1 MKKILL
7 VLLTIVLIW
16 GKGQAQ
22 INQII
27 RGTILDKQSEQPLVG
42 VVVVLKNVTKPLSS
56 ESDIDGNY
64 AIKDVAPGRY
74 DIAVSYFGYNTMTL
88 PNIVVTAGKETVLNL
103 VMEET
108 VTSLKEIVVKG
119 DKDKRQAINDLATIS
134 AQQFNLEQVQRFSG
148 GRNDVARLASNF
160 AGVATA
166 NDSRNDIVIRGNSP
180 TGVLWRMEGVPIPS
194 PNHFSTLGTTGGP
207 VSALNPN
214 LIRNSDFL
222 TSAFPAEYGNALA
235 GVFDI
240 GLRTGNREKFEATAQ
255 LAAFSGMEAMIEGP
269 INKKKGSFLVAYRH
283 SFVELAHLAGL
294 NIGTTAVPRYKDL
307 SFNVDFGQTKL
318 GKISVFGIGGLSNVD
333 LIGEKLNENDF
344 FAEKDV
350 DAFSVSK
357 FGVLGL
363 KHSVILNNTS
373 YLRTV
378 ISAANTNVVFDTYK
392 DFQNEP
398 KRHNLAVGD
407 TVATYSL
414 SSYYNKK
421 FNANWSLRTGIL
433 FQNMNIKSLVNSRQL
448 TPDWVV
454 FRAFEGNANVAEA
467 YVQTQYKP
475 SNRLTLNGGLHTQY
489 LNLTKETALEPRFA
503 VNYQIGKGQTLNFG
517 YGLHHQSQPL
527 PVFFQKQ
534 LQPDGSYNTSNSK
547 LKFSRSNQFVV
558 GYDAKIGDAWHTKVE
573 VYYQYLDKIGVQKT
587 PSSFSMLNTGADF
600 AFPQTG
606 ALLNEGTGKNKG
618 IELTVEKFFSQGW
631 YTFVSASVFD
641 SKYKG
646 SDGVE
651 RNTAFA
657 GRYVCNI
664 LGGKEFKFGK
674 NKTNAFTIDTKLT
687 LAGGRPFTPIDTIT
701 SALLKTEIRSENQ
714 AFSQYLSNYFR
725 WDVKFGYA
733 LNSSKRQFSQQF
745 FLDFQNVTNNKNIFQ
760 QRYSVERNALY
771 NVYQMGFI
779 PDILWRVQ
787 F

>member
-1 MKKILL
+1 MKKLLLCL
-7 VLLTIVLIW
+7 VLFWI
-16 GKGQAQ
+16 GFNQSQAQ

-27 RGTILDKQSEQPLVG
+27 RGTILDKQSEQPLIG
-42 VVVVLKNVTKPLSS
+42 VNVVLQKLATPIGAQ
-56 ESDIDGNY
+56 SDVDGNY
-64 AIKDVAPGRY
+64 AIKNVPPGRY
-74 DIAVSYFGYNTMTL
+74 EVAVSYLGYNTLTL
-88 PNIVVTAGKETVLNL
+88 PNIVVTAGKETILNL
-103 VMEET
+103 VMEEM
-108 VTSLKEIVVKG
+108 VTTLNEVVIKG
-119 DKDKRQAINDLATIS
+119 DKDKSQSINDLATIS
-134 AQQFNLEQVQRFSG
+134 ARQFNVEQVQRFSG

-240 GLRTGNREKFEATAQ
+240 GLRTGNREKFEVTTQ
-255 LAAFSGMEAMIEGP
+255 IAAFSGMEAMLEGP
-269 INKKKGSFLVAYRH
+269 INQKKGSFLVAYRH
-283 SFVELAHLAGL
+283 SFVEVAHLAGL
-294 NIGTTAVPRYKDL
+294 NIGTKSVPKYKDL

-318 GKISVFGIGGLSNVD
+318 GKINVFGIAGYSNVD
-333 LIGEKLNENDF
+333 LIGKDLNEADF
-344 FAEKDV
+344 FADKTQ

-357 FGVLGL
+357 FGLVGL
-363 KHSVILNNTS
+363 KHSFILNNTS
-373 YLRTV
+373 YIRSV
-378 ISAANTNVVFDTYK
+378 ISAAGTSVVFDTYK
-392 DFQNEP
+392 DTQSEL
-398 KRHNLAVGD
+398 KRHDLAVGD

-421 FNANWSLRTGIL
+421 FNAQWSFRTGIVV
-433 FQNMNIKSLVNSRQL
+433 QNMGINSLVLIRQK
-448 TPDWVV
+448 TPDWRV
-454 FRAFEGNANVAEA
+454 FRGFEGNLNIAEA

-475 SNRLTLNGGLHTQY
+475 TNRLTLNGGLHTQY
-489 LNLTKETALEPRFA
+489 LNLTKDAVLEPRFA
-503 VNYQIGKGQTLNFG
+503 INYQIAHGQTLNIG
-517 YGLHHQSQPL
+517 YGLHHQNQPL

-534 LQPDGSYNTSNSK
+534 IQPNGTYNTINQD

-558 GYDAKIGDAWHTKVE
+558 GYDAKIGDAWHTKLE
-573 VYYQYLDKIGVQKT
+573 VYYQYLDKIGVQTT

-600 AFPQTG
+600 AFPETG
-606 ALLNEGTGKNKG
+606 ALRNAGTGKNKG
-618 IELTVEKFFSQGW
+618 IELTLEKFFSQGW

-674 NKTNAFTIDTKLT
+674 TKTNAFTLDTKLT
-687 LAGGRPFTPIDTIT
+687 LAGGRPYTPIDTVF
-701 SALLKTEIRSENQ
+701 SALVKQEIRLEKQ
-714 AFSQYLSNYFR
+714 AFSQYLADYFR
-725 WDVKFGYA
+725 WDVKVGYA
-733 LNSSKRQFSQQF
+733 LNSSKRKFSQQF
-745 FLDFQNVTNNKNIFQ
+745 FLDFQNVTNHKNIFQ
-760 QRYSVERNALY
+760 QRYSVDRNALY
-771 NVYQMGFI
+771 YVYQMGFI